1 MQQRHGQRVE
11 NQTRGDALAHG
22 PTDDLAAVEIQ
33 DGRQVKPA
41 FLGLD
46 VGDVRHPKLIE
57 RGGLG
62 CCRQTI
68 GGDGLI
74 VVAVGR
80 LDAVAAFLASAQT
93 LFPREA
99 SDAIA
104 SMAASFFAQFLL
116 DARSAIGLTAAG
128 MNLVDLMGQGL
139 IFQRAGTGV
148 SLALFPVV
156 EAGGGSF

>member
-1 MQQRHGQRVE
+1 VLPP
-11 NQTRGDALAHG
+11 NDW
-22 PTDDLAAVEIQ
+22 
-33 DGRQVKPA
+33 
-41 FLGLD
+41 
-46 VGDVRHPKLIE
+46 
-57 RGGLG
+57 
-62 CCRQTI
+62 
-68 GGDGLI
+68 GDGLV

-93 LFPREA
+93 LFPHEA